1 MKKLMKLTSIIM
13 AVIMMFTLCA
23 CGGDNNESATDASTA
38 PAGKARVKVAT
49 LSGPTG
55 MGMAKMMS
63 APFTEMADY
72 EFTVESD
79 PKTLTAAMINQQFD
93 ICALPVNVASTLYNK
108 TKGKV
113 KIAAV
118 NTLGNIYVVS
128 SDKSIKDF
136 TDLRG
141 KKIISAGQGATPE
154 YVFRYI
160 LRVLNLEE
168 AVCEKLEFK
177 TEHDEVSTL
186 LVSGQETI
194 GILPEPAASAAIAK
208 NPNLSRVIDLNEEW
222 NKIHENDDQ
231 YLLTQGCIVVSAEF
245 AETNKAVL
253 DEFLAEY
260 KKSIDFTNQN
270 TEEAATLIEKNKIVA
285 SAKIAGNAIPKAKI
299 CYMDGAKMKSG
310 VHNVLN
316 VLWHADPKSVGG
328 ALPDDN
334 FYYEK

>member
-1 MKKLMKLTSIIM
+1 MKKLIKLTSVIM

-23 CGGDNNESATDASTA
+23 CGGDSETPTDASSA
-38 PAGKARVKVAT
+38 AEKAKVKIAT

-63 APFTEMADY
+63 TPSTELADY
-72 EFTVESD
+72 EFTVEGD
-79 PKTLTAAMINQQFD
+79 PQTLASAMINQQYD
-93 ICALPVNVASTLYNK
+93 ICALPVNVASVLYNK
-108 TKGKV
+108 TGGKV

-118 NTLGNIYVVS
+118 NTLGNMYVVS
-128 SDKSIKDF
+128 SDDSIKDF
-136 TDLRG
+136 YDLRG
-141 KKIISAGQGATPE
+141 RKIISAGQGATPE
-154 YVFRYI
+154 YVFKYI

-186 LVSGQETI
+186 LVSGKETI
-194 GILPEPAASAAIAK
+194 GILPEPAATAAIAK
-208 NPNLSRVIDLNEEW
+208 NPNLKRVIDLNKEW
-222 NKIHENDDQ
+222 NTIHDNNDQ
-231 YLLTQGCIVVSAEF
+231 FLLTQGCIVVSSDF

-253 DEFLAEY
+253 DEFLDNY

-270 TEEAATLIEKNKIVA
+270 VEEAATLIEQNKIFKSAQIA
-285 SAKIAGNAIPKAKI
+285 SKAIPSARI
-299 CYMDGAKMKSG
+299 CYIDGTKMKEG

-316 VLWHADPKSVGG
+316 VLWHADNKSIGG
-328 ALPDDN
+328 KLPDDN